1 MRAAHGWQHNP
12 TGEWAWP
19 SLSRYPLDMD
29 RRLAPLVSI
38 LAGLSLLA
46 YLVVIPGRLTF
57 PFALEWQEGG
67 MLAHVLRIG
76 SEAPLY
82 AAPNLE
88 FSAFP
93 YPPVFYWA
101 ASCVSLVTGVNFIA
115 LRLVSV
121 IASLAILWMLACG
134 ARREGGSWLPGLV
147 AAGLFAA
154 AFSWSG
160 AWMDVGRVDS
170 LALALTLGSLLMVQR
185 GGGTRDAVAAGV
197 LAGLAVLTKQTA
209 LLPAGALA
217 LTLCLQGWRRWKAFA
232 LGLLVVGGGGLVGLH
247 VSSQGWSSW
256 YLFELLGSH
265 PWHSPKILGFWTEDM
280 IWFAP
285 LVLALLWA
293 RRSSVQDGG
302 ASLAWCAGLLASAWI
317 GRAHIGGFD
326 NTLMPAALALAYLGG
341 QMVGMVREKGG
352 PGVAWVLGA
361 VGLQFALLLEDPRKH
376 LPQPGAAAQMEAVVQ
391 ALEAVDGP
399 IFAPYQPHLAARAGA
414 GWSTHAMTF
423 FDVSAADLGKVGED
437 LFVELRAALKEG
449 RYSGVLLGE
458 DDYFGGLLGLQYRRA
473 TADEFPTAIPLT
485 LTGSEF
491 GPRLLYL
498 R

>member
-1 MRAAHGWQHNP
+1 
-12 TGEWAWP
+12 
-19 SLSRYPLDMD
+19 MD

-38 LAGLSLLA
+38 LAVLSLLA

-67 MLAHVLRIG
+67 MLAHVLRLG

-101 ASCVSLVTGVNFIA
+101 AAGVSFVTGANFIA
-115 LRLVSV
+115 LRLVTV
-121 IASLAILWMLACG
+121 FASLGILWMLACS
-134 ARREGGSWLPGLV
+134 ARREGGSWVPGLE

-185 GGGTRDAVAAGV
+185 GVGTRDAVAAGI

-217 LTLCLQGWRRWKAFA
+217 LTLCCQGWRRWKAFA
-232 LGLLVVGGGGLVGLH
+232 LGLVVVAGGGLVGLH
-247 VSSQGWSSW
+247 VTSEGWSSW

-280 IWFAP
+280 LWFAP

-302 ASLAWCAGLLASAWI
+302 ASLAWCAGLLLSAWL
-317 GRAHIGGFD
+317 GRAHLGGFD

-341 QMVGMVREKGG
+341 QLVGVVRERGG

-361 VGLQFALLLEDPRKH
+361 VGLQFALLLEDPRDH
-376 LPQPGAAAQMEAVVQ
+376 LPKADALAQGEAVVR
-391 ALEAVDGP
+391 ALEQIDGP
-399 IFAPYQPHLAARAGA
+399 IFAPYQPHLAVRAGA
-414 GWSTHAMTF
+414 GWSAHAMTF
-423 FDVSAADLGKVGED
+423 FDLSAADLGDGGED
-437 LFVELRAALKEG
+437 LFRELHAALTEG
-449 RYSGVLLGE
+449 RYRAVLLADE
-458 DDYFGGLLGLQYRRA
+458 EPFAPLLGPDYRRA
-473 TADEFPTAIPLT
+473 TADEFPVHVALP
-485 LTGSEF
+485 LTGSPY